1 MYAEGESGLTR
12 SWRFQPAA
20 RSAAIR
26 PPLAS
31 IAFIVA
37 NAARPTMK

>member
-1 MYAEGESGLTR
+1 M
-12 SWRFQPAA
+12 
-20 RSAAIR
+20 R

-37 NAARPTMK
+37 NAARPTMKYSGSEMPVFEKSFTSRLGATIAR